1 MRKELS
7 GCEFL
12 EKEVQNSLVIGA
24 PTPELRK
31 ELQDRFDL
39 YNGAMDGDMRAI
51 VLLSGELGLCSPK
64 EANSFLQE
72 YGHLIDTE

>member
-12 EKEVQNSLVIGA
+12 EKEVQNSLVMGA

-39 YNGAMDGDMRAI
+39 YNNAMSGDMKAL
-51 VLLSGELGLCSPK
+51 VLLSGELGLCTIK
-64 EANSFLQE
+64 EARCFIEE
-72 YGHLIDTE
+72 YLEIEDVE